1 MIDFLNSLKRLL
13 ISRYILIFISF
24 TIIFISPSVGQID
37 INIDKIFDSNSLDY
51 TIFWELR
58 VPRVIAGF
66 FVGGLLSISGLVFQT
81 IFRNAMSSPYTLG
94 VASGASFGV
103 GFAIVFE
110 MINLVWLFSFIGA
123 ISTVIIHLFIMI
135 KIRQYDRDS
144 MLLVGIALS
153 FFYSA
158 SLMIFLFLSDQKES
172 YMIMRFTMGSL
183 DISSFNEL
191 ISIVLVS
198 LFTLFIVLFYRYELK
213 LLLTNKE
220 YAYLKGVDI
229 KRVSYTLLAVLSLGI
244 GVVVASTGPIGFVG
258 LIAPHI
264 IKTLYKQSA
273 DRLIIP
279 IFFYGGLFLVMCDL
293 VARSVG
299 GSSDIPIGVVTSF
312 LGGGVFIYLI
322 LNRR

>member
-1 MIDFLNSLKRLL
+1 LNSKYIKNITLC
-13 ISRYILIFISF
+13 ISII
-24 TIIFISPSVGQID
+24 IIFISSFIGQVDID
-37 INIDKIFDSNSLDY
+37 IYNIFNSESLDY
-51 TIFWELR
+51 AIFWELR

-66 FVGGLLSISGLVFQT
+66 FVGALLSISGLVFQT

-110 MINLVWLFSFIGA
+110 IMNFVWLFSFVGA
-123 ISTVIIHLFIMI
+123 VSTVIIHLFIMI

-158 SLMIFLFLSDQKES
+158 SLMILLFLSDQKQS

-183 DISSFNEL
+183 DIASLNEL
-191 ISIVLVS
+191 ISIIIISIFILLV
-198 LFTLFIVLFYRYELK
+198 VLFYKYELK
-213 LLLTNKE
+213 LLLTNEE
-220 YAYLKGVDI
+220 YAYLKGVNI

-244 GVVVASTGPIGFVG
+244 GIAVASTGPIGFVG
-258 LIAPHI
+258 LIVPHI
-264 IKTLYKQSA
+264 IKTIYKQSA
-273 DRLIIP
+273 DKLIIP
-279 IFFYGGLFLVMCDL
+279 IFFYGGLFLVVCDL
-293 VARSVG
+293 IARTVG

-322 LNRR
+322 LNRKK